1 MKKYYKYIPLLF
13 VVFIIA
19 ACGQKKNEYDP
30 YALEDNSNKKQV
42 ETTAFEVDFKKT
54 DTNLKTVHVKLN
66 DANGYD
72 ALFDTGCS
80 SMLISSL
87 ELVELIK
94 SGTITKDDYVGDAPI
109 SIADGTQSKHPMYK
123 IREVKIVD
131 KKGKPHSVRDI
142 IATVID
148 NPGADV
154 LIGSAVI
161 DNLAKKSYTID
172 LKKKVVRFE

>member
-1 MKKYYKYIPLLF
+1 MKKYKFLSFLTILF
-13 VVFIIA
+13 VFVS
-19 ACGQKKNEYDP
+19 CDSKKNEYDP
-30 YALEDNSNKKQV
+30 YALSDNSTKKQV
-42 ETTAFEVDFKKT
+42 ETTAFEIDFKKT

-94 SGTITKDDYVGDAPI
+94 SGTITKNDYVGDAPI

-123 IREVKIVD
+123 IREVKIID
-131 KKGKPHSVRDI
+131 KKGKPHSVRDV

-172 LKKKVVRFE
+172 FKKKVVRFE

>member
-1 MKKYYKYIPLLF
+1 MKKYYNYLPLLLVIF
-13 VVFIIA
+13 LIT
-19 ACGQKKNEYDP
+19 ACDSKKNEYDP
-30 YALEDNSNKKQV
+30 YALEDTSNKKQV
-42 ETTAFEVDFKKT
+42 EKTMFEVDFKKT
-54 DTNLKTVHVKLN
+54 DANLKTVHVKLN

-87 ELVELIK
+87 ELIELIK

-109 SIADGTQSKHPMYK
+109 SIADGTQSKHPMYR

-131 KKGKPHSVRDI
+131 KKGKSHSVRDI
-142 IATVID
+142 VATVID

-172 LKKKVVRFE
+172 LKKRVIRFE

>member
-1 MKKYYKYIPLLF
+1 MKTYKYLSIIS
-13 VVFIIA
+13 VFFLIA
-19 ACGQKKNEYDP
+19 ACDSKKNEYDP
-30 YALEDNSNKKQV
+30 YALEDTKKKKEV
-42 ETTAFEVDFKKT
+42 KTTAFEVDFKNTDYNTKT
-54 DTNLKTVHVKLN
+54 IHVKLN

-87 ELVELIK
+87 EFAELLK
-94 SGTITKDDYVGDAPI
+94 SRTITENDSMGVSEVA
-109 SIADGTQSKHPMYK
+109 IADGKKIKRPMYK
-123 IREVKIVD
+123 IREVKVVD
-131 KKGKPHSVRDI
+131 KQGQSHSVRDI
-142 IATVID
+142 IATVVD

>member
-1 MKKYYKYIPLLF
+1 MKAYKFLPIISVIFL
-13 VVFIIA
+13 IA

-30 YALEDNSNKKQV
+30 YALGDASNKKQV

-94 SGTITKDDYVGDAPI
+94 SGTITKDDSVGDAPI

-123 IREVKIVD
+123 IREVKI
-131 KKGKPHSVRDI
+131 
-142 IATVID
+142 ID
-148 NPGADV
+148 
-154 LIGSAVI
+154 STS
-161 DNLAKKSYTID
+161 K
-172 LKKKVVRFE
+172 